1 MQPQASCALPGADLL
16 GRLGG
21 SPLEIAVALG
31 TLAGVLAAS
40 TVLLAMIWDR
50 FEPVLTRLGS
60 GVRTLVVRGLET
72 PMGHRILR
80 RFPWSERLIQRRAA
94 GGEFL
99 GLRLFVGLV
108 VSAAALTLFAKL
120 AEDIAVRQEL
130 AAVDADII
138 QCLRSQMTMAGLWVW
153 LVVTELGSAE
163 ILSAIGLGTCLWLI
177 RRRQWYLVAN
187 LAGALLGGALLNL
200 LLKVYFDRSRP
211 ESALI
216 LLDHQQWSFPSGHAM
231 NSLLVYGMLAYHLWR
246 VCARPS
252 ARLAVLAAAAFLVV
266 AIGMSRLFL
275 GVHYLTDVLGGYSAG
290 TMWLAACIAAA
301 EERRE

>member
-1 MQPQASCALPGADLL
+1 MQAQVNCALPGAELL

-50 FEPVLTRLGS
+50 FEPLLTRLGA

-72 PMGHRILR
+72 PMGRRVLR
-80 RFPWSERLIQRRAA
+80 RFPWSDRLLQRRTAD
-94 GGEFL
+94 GEFL
-99 GLRLFVGLV
+99 GLRLMVGLI

-120 AEDIAVRQEL
+120 AEDVAVRQEL

-138 QCLRSQMTMAGLWVW
+138 QCLRARMTMGGLWVW

-163 ILSAIGLGTCLWLI
+163 MLAAVGLGICLWLV

-187 LAGALLGGALLNL
+187 LAGALLGGSLLNL

-246 VCARPS
+246 VFPRPPV
-252 ARLAVLAAAAFLVV
+252 RLAFLAAAAFLVV

-290 TMWLAACIAAA
+290 TVWLAACIAAA
-301 EERRE
+301 EEKRG